1 MKHYNKGF
9 TVMEVTITIFIMA
22 MISIPL
28 YFVLSDSS
36 RQVNITAARDYI
48 KQESNKVYKILEN
61 DLTQAKLGSFSQS
74 NNQFSIKIRTRAS
87 EKKED
92 NLLLASKKNHDAELK
107 YTLEKPKLFRT
118 ITEEGKTKTWL
129 VSKVVD
135 SIVIDQPSSSD
146 SPGKLV
152 VNLVMKS
159 DQVGIKAE
167 DQPKYE
173 QNKVIV
179 MAEDAASIRDPNWL
193 DVGTVGGVFQTD
205 GNLLKDLK
213 EQFTA
218 LGKNAL
224 NTIIGTVDDI
234 VGMTAG
240 QIKEKLAALD
250 LNDLKSAINDLEGSL
265 KEVGTQLTDVN
276 SKLNELD
283 GALLYGLATYEDYWW
298 PLGKSGRQKKA
309 DEENERR
316 DRLAKEVGKL
326 VSDYKTKKDMK
337 WDEVKAKAGSMTKDG
352 SDALSQ
358 LFESKSALFESRAKV
373 NEALSMAEEE
383 LKKYE

>member
-1 MKHYNKGF
+1 
-9 TVMEVTITIFIMA
+9 MEVTITIFIMA

-28 YFVLSDSS
+28 YFLLSDSS

-74 NNQFSIKIRTRAS
+74 NNEFSIKIRTRAS
-87 EKKED
+87 EKAED
-92 NLLLASKKNHDAELK
+92 NLLLISKKNHDGELK
-107 YTLEKPKLFRT
+107 YTLQKPKLFRT
-118 ITEEGKTKTWL
+118 LTEDGKTKTWL

-213 EQFTA
+213 EQFIA

-240 QIKEKLAALD
+240 QIKEKLASLSLD
-250 LNDLKSAINDLEGSL
+250 DLKEAISDLKSSL
-265 KEVGTQLTDVN
+265 KEVGSQMTDINSQLKD
-276 SKLNELD
+276 LE
-283 GALLYGLATYEDYWW
+283 GGLLYGVATYKDYWW
-298 PLGKSGRQKKA
+298 PLTKSGRQKKA
-309 DEENERR
+309 DAENEKR
-316 DRLAKEVGKL
+316 DKRAKEVGEL
-326 VSDYKTKKDMK
+326 IANYKEKGQMN
-337 WDEVKAKAGSMTKDG
+337 WEAVQSKAGGMTKDG
-352 SDALSQ
+352 AKSLKN
-358 LFESKSALFESRAKV
+358 LFDSKSALFESESKV
-373 NEALSMAEEE
+373 KEALSLANEQLENATQ
-383 LKKYE
+383 